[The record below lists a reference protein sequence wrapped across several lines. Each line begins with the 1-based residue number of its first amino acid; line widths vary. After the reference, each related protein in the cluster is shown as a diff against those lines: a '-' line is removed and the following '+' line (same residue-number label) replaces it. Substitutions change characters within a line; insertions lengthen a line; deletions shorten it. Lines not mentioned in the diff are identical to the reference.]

1 MGEALLR
8 LERYEEALAA
18 LARALAL
25 QPEPSLSGVLHRLM
39 GRAALESGRDQA
51 AAEHLEGALQL
62 DPRDA
67 AALDYLALVRFR
79 QQRYAAALELY
90 RRLVELTPDSAQT
103 HANIGAA
110 LYYLDRVDEAVR
122 SFEHALS
129 LEPTL
134 ETARTALDGIRKS
147 LPREAP

>member
-25 QPEPSLSGVLHRLM
+25 QPEASLSGVLQRLM

-62 DPRDA
+62 DPRD
-67 AALDYLALVRFR
+67 
-79 QQRYAAALELY
+79 AAALELY